1 MEKFRAWVMAATL
14 VSGASLFTACVN
26 DVVDNPVPPE
36 KTIAID
42 KANFPDDNFREYLL
56 DQDYGQD
63 GVLTETE
70 IMYIDEIDVYDM
82 EISSLQGIE
91 YFTALG
97 YLDCEDNELT
107 SLDVSK
113 NTALSELYCSDNYLT
128 SLDVSNN
135 VALVELD
142 CYYNEL
148 TSLDVSKNTALE
160 SLDCDD
166 NKLTTLDV
174 SKNTALKT
182 LIIDDNEIT
191 SIDVSNLADL
201 KYFSC
206 NRNQI
211 TSLDVSNNREL
222 YELCCVGNQLTSIDI
237 SNNTKL
243 KYVFCDGNQLT
254 SLDFTNNPLLYFLSI
269 SRNKISGQ
277 NMDAIVTALAQNDN
291 PDAYIFDV
299 IDNSN
304 GDEENVCTKSQVA
317 ALKAKGWKPRYYD
330 EEEERWNPYEG
341 SDE

>member
-1 MEKFRAWVMAATL
+1 MVKFRAWVMAATL
-14 VSGASLFTACVN
+14 VSGASLLTACGN

-56 DQDYGQD
+56 YQDYGQD

-70 IMYIDEIDVYDM
+70 IMFIDDMDVYDM

-91 YFTALG
+91 YFTALTV
-97 YLDCEDNELT
+97 LDCEDNELT
-107 SLDVSK
+107 TLDVSK
-113 NTALSELYCSDNYLT
+113 NTALKQLYCGDNYLT

-135 VALVELD
+135 VALVYLD
-142 CYYNEL
+142 CYCNEL

-160 SLDCDD
+160 SLDCDE

-174 SKNTALKT
+174 SKNTALKS

-191 SIDVSNLADL
+191 SIDVSNLTDL
-201 KYFSC
+201 DYFSC
-206 NRNQI
+206 DRCQI
-211 TSLDVSNNREL
+211 TSLDVSNN
-222 YELCCVGNQLTSIDI
+222 
-237 SNNTKL
+237 TKL
-243 KYVFCDGNQLT
+243 ECVFCDGNQLT
-254 SLDFTNNPLLYFLSI
+254 SLDFTNNPLLYFVSLT
-269 SRNKISGQ
+269 RNKISGQ
-277 NMDAIVTALAQNDN
+277 NMDAIVTALAQNDY

-304 GDEENVCTKSQVA
+304 GDEENICTKSQVA

-330 EEEERWNPYEG
+330 EEEDDWTEYEG